1 VRDRFGIERMSEVHV
16 QEMGEPGGRFR
27 PPWFVSFLGR
37 RLVWALVTL
46 IIFLTA
52 VFFFVQ
58 VWVPYTWATQ
68 FLQGGPGAFDAAM
81 EAAGLNRPL
90 VERYVDF
97 VGGLARLDLG
107 QSFNGAPVF
116 DLISEALPV
125 TLTVFIT
132 GTVIGWI
139 VGELLGRVGTW
150 SRRPFAGSALSVLGI
165 LSATIFPP
173 FLVFVLV
180 RALRDPLLDVREA
193 IGLPTDSLALWRDA
207 VAGQPGALSPA
218 DVRWLVALGLC
229 AALVVALVVRAY
241 GRRHQL
247 PLVEGLALPLSFL
260 GVGVGIWLSDL
271 GPHALDLLYRADI
284 SATTGRGTP
293 ALAVA
298 GVIFLSFGQVMLVMH
313 AGMEAEKSEDYVLT
327 GRAKGLTE
335 RAVRDRHVARNVMA
349 PVLAGSFLT
358 FPTVLAGMIIVEY
371 ELEMDGLSSV
381 LFDAIEF
388 QDIPVIMGV
397 MVVLGFI
404 GIGFRLATDVAIAI
418 LDPRQRTG
426 RA

>member
-1 VRDRFGIERMSEVHV
+1 VTVD
-16 QEMGEPGGRFR
+16 QLGETGGRLR
-27 PPWFVSFLGR
+27 IPWFVSFLAR

-52 VFFFVQ
+52 AFFFVQ

-68 FLQGGPGAFDAAM
+68 FLVGGAGSFDAAM

-90 VERYVDF
+90 VERYADF
-97 VGGLARLDLG
+97 MGGLARLDLG
-107 QSFNGAPVF
+107 TSFNGAPVL
-116 DLISEALPV
+116 DLIGEALPV

-132 GTVIGWI
+132 GALIGWV
-139 VGELLGRVGTW
+139 VGELLGRIGTW
-150 SRRPFAGSALSVLGI
+150 SRRRFTGAALSVLGI

-180 RALRDPLLDVREA
+180 RWLRGPLLEAREA
-193 IGLPTDSLALWRDA
+193 MGLPTDSLALWRDA
-207 VAGQPGALSPA
+207 VIGQPGALSPA
-218 DVRWLVALGLC
+218 DVRWLIALGLL

-247 PLVEGLALPLSFL
+247 PLVEGLALPLSLL

-284 SATTGRGTP
+284 GATTGRGTP
-293 ALAVA
+293 ALAIA
-298 GVIFLSFGQVMLVMH
+298 GVILLSFGQVMLVMH
-313 AGMEAEKSEDYVLT
+313 AGMEAERSEDYVLT

-335 RAVRDRHVARNVMA
+335 RAVRDRHVARNVLA

-371 ELEMDGLSSV
+371 ELEMQGLSSV

-397 MVVLGFI
+397 MVVLGLI
-404 GIGFRLATDVAIAI
+404 GVGFRLVTDFTIAV
-418 LDPRQRTG
+418 LDPRLRRG

>member
-1 VRDRFGIERMSEVHV
+1 MDEISEPRGRVRL
-16 QEMGEPGGRFR
+16 
-27 PPWFVSFLGR
+27 PWFVAFLGR
-37 RLVWALVTL
+37 RLAWAVVTL
-46 IIFLTA
+46 FLFLTA

-68 FLQGGPGAFDAAM
+68 FLQGGAASFDAAM
-81 EAAGLNRPL
+81 EAAGLTRPL
-90 VERYVDF
+90 PERYADF
-97 VGGLARLDLG
+97 IAGLVRFDLG
-107 QSFNGAPVF
+107 SSFNGAPVS
-116 DLISEALPV
+116 DLIFEALPV

-139 VGELLGRVGTW
+139 LGELLGRVGTW
-150 SRRPFAGSALSVLGI
+150 SRRPFSGAALSTLGV

-180 RALRDPLLDVREA
+180 RWLREPLLDAREA
-193 IGLPTDSLALWRDA
+193 VGLPTDSLELWRGA
-207 VAGQPGALSPA
+207 VAGEPGALSPA
-218 DVRWLVALGLC
+218 DVRWLVALGLA
-229 AALVVALVVRAY
+229 AALVVALIVRAH

-271 GPHALDLLYRADI
+271 GPHALDLLYRSDI
-284 SATTGRGTP
+284 AATTGRGTP
-293 ALAVA
+293 ALAIA
-298 GVIFLSFGQVMLVMH
+298 AVIFLSFGQVMLVMH

-335 RAVRDRHVARNVMA
+335 RAVRDKHVARNVMA

-397 MVVLGFI
+397 MVVLGLI
-404 GIGFRLATDVAIAI
+404 GVGFRLVTDFTIAV
-418 LDPRQRTG
+418 LDPRQRRG
-426 RA
+426 HA

>member
-1 VRDRFGIERMSEVHV
+1 MREAAVGER
-16 QEMGEPGGRFR
+16 GDLGGRFR
-27 PPWFVSFLGR
+27 PPWFVAFIGR
-37 RLVWALVTL
+37 RLVWAVATL
-46 IIFLTA
+46 FLFLTA

-68 FLQGGPGAFDAAM
+68 FLQGGAAAFDAAM

-90 VERYVDF
+90 PERYADF
-97 VGGLARLDLG
+97 IGGLVRLDLG
-107 QSFNGAPVF
+107 SSFSGAPVS
-116 DLISEALPV
+116 DLIFEALPV

-150 SRRPFAGSALSVLGI
+150 SRRPFSGAALSTLGV

-180 RALRDPLLDVREA
+180 RWLRQPLLDAREA
-193 IGLPTDSLALWRDA
+193 AGLPTDSLELWRGA
-207 VAGQPGALSPA
+207 VAGEPGALSPA

-229 AALVVALVVRAY
+229 AALVVALVVRAH

-260 GVGVGIWLSDL
+260 GVGVGIWLADL

-284 SATTGRGTP
+284 AATTGRGTP
-293 ALAVA
+293 ALAIA
-298 GVIFLSFGQVMLVMH
+298 AVIFLSFGQVMLVMH

-335 RAVRDRHVARNVMA
+335 RAVRDKHVARNVMA

-397 MVVLGFI
+397 MVVLGLI
-404 GIGFRLATDVAIAI
+404 GVGFRLVTDFTIAI
-418 LDPRQRTG
+418 LDPRQRRG